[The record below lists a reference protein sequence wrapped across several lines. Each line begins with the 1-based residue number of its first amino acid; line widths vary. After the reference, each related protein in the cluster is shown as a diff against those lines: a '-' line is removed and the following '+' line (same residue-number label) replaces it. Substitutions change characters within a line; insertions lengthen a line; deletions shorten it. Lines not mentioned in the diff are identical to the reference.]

1 MLKRMGPYL
10 YLGFLDK
17 ITAKAKTRQGYKVNN
32 VDQTFVNSDA
42 NPNSYFTF
50 YFNPKNKPPVGYY
63 KRCCYTPLM
72 KTWLDVGVQVDP
84 ARHLPK
90 SYFMQF
96 EMHFGGCGGYA
107 VNGYNTL
114 ANIKGAAL
122 GMRFGM

>member
-1 MLKRMGPYL
+1 
-10 YLGFLDK
+10 
-17 ITAKAKTRQGYKVNN
+17 
-32 VDQTFVNSDA
+32 
-42 NPNSYFTF
+42 
-50 YFNPKNKPPVGYY
+50 
-63 KRCCYTPLM
+63 M

-96 EMHFGGCGGYA
+96 EMHFGGGGGYA